1 MASRL
6 NFLSLTLG
14 GGFGWLCSE
23 HGLVIDNLVQ
33 VTLVTSSGDILTASD
48 SQNQDLFWAVRGGG
62 GNFGVVT
69 EFVLKVHDQ
78 RPDLYT
84 SSKLCGSIR

>member
-1 MASRL
+1 MSLPPILFIAYSLMFIHRRVRSNSCYSMASRL

-48 SQNQDLFWAVRGGG
+48 SQNQDLF
-62 GNFGVVT
+62 
-69 EFVLKVHDQ
+69 
-78 RPDLYT
+78 
-84 SSKLCGSIR
+84 